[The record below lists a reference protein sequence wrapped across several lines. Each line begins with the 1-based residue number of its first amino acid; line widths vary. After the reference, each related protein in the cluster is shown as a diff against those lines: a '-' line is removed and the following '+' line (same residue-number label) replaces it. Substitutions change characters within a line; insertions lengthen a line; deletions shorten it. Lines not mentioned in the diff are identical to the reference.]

1 MPDPSAHPSHPSP
14 AAAESEFGGAAG
26 QKRSGR
32 WQRLYGRWHATPL
45 YLRILLAC
53 LVGLVIG
60 LGLRWW
66 DAWLGPETSDAA
78 PASTVPAVSAPVS
91 GKDGTASSS
100 NEAPAQGTAGT
111 PMPDAAPGQRTSQSA
126 HAAVATSLVP
136 LHGRTRGLLAWLGP
150 KSLATAL
157 IVPSRIILRMLGA
170 LAAPLVLLA
179 VVQALMQ
186 AEIPPGNGARLIWL
200 LFLNTLLAILI
211 GLSVANVIQPGR
223 RTHLALRP
231 DKPPEALRTNPIEQ
245 ILENIPRSALGPFTD
260 QGKITSVIL
269 IAVAV
274 GIAVRRLPP
283 PRLALIGELV
293 GTGFELL
300 IVLLHW
306 VIELIPLAVLGIVA
320 HIVATQGFSTF
331 VGLGV
336 FVVSVLVGLG
346 LHLGWYLLRIA
357 WCSWVRPWDVLR
369 GMRDALVMAFSTASS
384 TATMPVTYACL
395 REKVGLREQSASL
408 GALVGA
414 NFNNDGTALYQAMA
428 ALFVAQLTGHEL
440 SVVDQLLVVLTA
452 IAASV
457 GAAGIPEAGIVT
469 MTLIF
474 NAVGLDTSY
483 IPLLLTV
490 DWFLDRCRTTINV
503 MGDVNVSC
511 LLDGRTPHP
520 HLPTLQDRELADL
533 A

>member
-1 MPDPSAHPSHPSP
+1 MPAPPPDRPPSP
-14 AAAESEFGGAAG
+14 GAEPAKEYHPP
-26 QKRSGR
+26 RSPAER
-32 WQRLYGRWHATPL
+32 PWRRLWGRWHALPL
-45 YLRILLAC
+45 YLRILIAC
-53 LVGLVIG
+53 LAGLAIG
-60 LGLRWW
+60 LLLREWDHWLGPPVAPGLEAPASEEALHSAPAAAAHLHDRATGWM
-66 DAWLGPETSDAA
+66 AWLGP
-78 PASTVPAVSAPVS
+78 
-91 GKDGTASSS
+91 
-100 NEAPAQGTAGT
+100 
-111 PMPDAAPGQRTSQSA
+111 
-126 HAAVATSLVP
+126 H
-136 LHGRTRGLLAWLGP
+136 
-150 KSLATAL
+150 SLATAL
-157 IVPSRIILRMLGA
+157 VVPSRIILRLLGA
-170 LAAPLVLLA
+170 LAAPLVLVA

-186 AEIPPGNGARLIWL
+186 AQVPPGSGPRLLWL
-200 LFLNTLLAILI
+200 LLLNTLVAILI
-211 GLSVANVIQPGR
+211 GLSVANLIQPGR
-223 RTHLALRP
+223 RTQLALRP
-231 DKPPEALRTNPIEQ
+231 DQPPQVLKTNPIEQ
-245 ILENIPRSALGPFTD
+245 ILENIPRSLVGPFTD

-269 IAVAV
+269 IALAL
-274 GIAVRRLPP
+274 GIALRRLPP
-283 PRLALIGELV
+283 ERHDLAGALV
-293 GTGFELL
+293 ALGFEVL
-300 IVLLHW
+300 IILLHW

-320 HIVATQGFSTF
+320 HIVATQGFGTF
-331 VGLGV
+331 LGLGV
-336 FVVSVLVGLG
+336 FVVSVLLGLL
-346 LHLGWYLLRIA
+346 LHLGWYLLRIR
-357 WCSWVRPWDVLR
+357 WFSWVRPLEVLR

-428 ALFVAQLTGHEL
+428 ALFVAQLTGHQL
-440 SVVDQLLVVLTA
+440 TLVDQLLVVLTA

-483 IPLLLTV
+483 IPVLLTV

-520 HLPTLQDRELADL
+520 RVPSLQDRELAEL